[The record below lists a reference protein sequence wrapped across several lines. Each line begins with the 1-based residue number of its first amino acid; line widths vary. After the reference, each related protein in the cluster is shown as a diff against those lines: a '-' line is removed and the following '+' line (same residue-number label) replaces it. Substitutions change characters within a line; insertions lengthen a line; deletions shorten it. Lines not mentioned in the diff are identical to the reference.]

1 MSSRAG
7 LLSRCAVTSPLA
19 FLDHVKARLS
29 GGVVL
34 CYHLVGAELGGPVD
48 LDIGAFEVHLRQL
61 ARADVRPLEEVVATG
76 HGTAITFDDAFANFA
91 TVVWPRLREAELPV
105 TLFVPTGFIDGT
117 HGSPLS
123 SAQGQAPCSWSQLR
137 QMHAEGLRIGSHS
150 RGHRNLRLLDDDSID
165 ADLAAARARLHEEL
179 GIDDVSFCYPQAK
192 VSAAAERV
200 VKRHHRI
207 AVVGGGTRVD
217 PARPWRVPRT
227 SVVRGGPSLS
237 QILSWPVEPREFIAD
252 KVRQW
257 RR

>member
-1 MSSRAG
+1 MGTLR
-7 LLSRCAVTSPLA
+7 
-19 FLDHVKARLS
+19 HVKARLG

-48 LDIGAFEVHLRQL
+48 LDTSAFEDQLRLL
-61 ARADVRPLEEVVATG
+61 AGADVRSLDDVVASG
-76 HGTAITFDDAFANFA
+76 QGTALTFDDAFANFA
-91 TVVWPRLREAELPV
+91 DVVWPRLLAAGLPA

-123 SAQGQAPCSWSQLR
+123 TAPRLPPCSWSQLR
-137 QMHAEGLRIGSHS
+137 RMQAEGLAIGSHS
-150 RGHRNLRLLDDDSID
+150 RSHRNLRTLDDDAID
-165 ADLAAARARLHEEL
+165 ADLAAARARLREEL
-179 GIDDVSFCYPQAK
+179 GVDDVPFCYPQAK
-192 VSAAAERV
+192 VSGAAEQV
-200 VKRHHRI
+200 VRWHHRV

-217 PARPWRVPRT
+217 PATPWRVPRT

-237 QILSWPVEPREFIAD
+237 RILSWPMEPREFIAD